1 MLHPLASSSF
11 PPTFVFCRRSLLAG
25 SLAILCLAGGAGTT
39 HAQQAEATPAPL
51 AADASLR
58 QMMTPEQFKAA
69 GLKRLSPEELK
80 NLENFLKGYREQA
93 VQETVKATE
102 ERANPAPKRD
112 RVTHR
117 DVIEGQ
123 VQGHFAGLTGHNRI
137 FLTDGSVW
145 QQASDVDRSTANLDN
160 PDVVIVKASIF
171 GYKMYIQGA
180 THWFYAKQVVLH

>member
-1 MLHPLASSSF
+1 MHPLALSSF
-11 PPTFVFCRRSLLAG
+11 PSALVLNRRSLLASG
-25 SLAILCLAGGAGTT
+25 LAVLCLAGGAGALR
-39 HAQQAEATPAPL
+39 AQQPEASPAPL

-69 GLKRLSPEELK
+69 GLKKLSPEELK

-117 DVIEGQ
+117 DVIEGTI
-123 VQGHFAGLTGHNRI
+123 QGHFAGLTGHNRI
-137 FLTDGSVW
+137 VLADGSVW
-145 QQASDVDRSTANLDN
+145 QQASDADRFTTNLDN

-171 GYKMYIQGA
+171 GYKMYVQGA
-180 THWFYAKQVVLH
+180 PRWFYAKQVVIH

>member
-1 MLHPLASSSF
+1 MHPLAPSSF
-11 PPTFVFCRRSLLAG
+11 PPTFALSCRSLLAG
-25 SLAILCLAGGAGTT
+25 SLAILCLAGGTGAAR
-39 HAQQAEATPAPL
+39 AQQAETTPAPL

-58 QMMTPEQFKAA
+58 QMMTPEQFKAT
-69 GLKRLSPEELK
+69 GLKKLSPEELK

-102 ERANPAPKRD
+102 ERTNPAPTREKATR
-112 RVTHR
+112 R

-137 FLTDGSVW
+137 VLADGSVW
-145 QQASDVDRSTANLDN
+145 QQASDADRFAANLDN

-180 THWFYAKQVVLH
+180 ARWFYAKQVIMH